1 MGWVVRQED
10 KQLPSEIGYGGVG
23 AGRSVVERPEW
34 ELTVCNALSKAA
46 RVISQSALQS
56 GP

>member
-1 MGWVVRQED
+1 MGWVVRQD

-23 AGRSVVERPEW
+23 AGQPVVERQER

-46 RVISQSALQS
+46 RVKSQSALQS